1 MFITFEG
8 GEGTGKSTQVKLL
21 ADRLRTQSTVVV
33 TTREPGGTPEAEAL
47 RSLLVSG
54 EIARWTADEELL
66 LNFAARGSHLRNV
79 IIPALRANKIV
90 ICDRFT
96 DSSFVYQCVA
106 GGARQ
111 LLFNELVI
119 SIGSDTTPNFTF
131 ILDLDPDTAIARAE
145 IRNINQKFDIRAD
158 RYELKGPVYH
168 QKVRQGFIDL
178 SKAHPRRCHLI
189 DASGAADIV
198 ASRIWTKLNG

>member
-21 ADRLRTQSTVVV
+21 AERLRAQAKVVV

-54 EIARWTADEELL
+54 DTARWTADEELL

-79 IIPALRANKIV
+79 IVPALRANNVV
-90 ICDRFT
+90 ICDRFV

-106 GGARQ
+106 GGARRS
-111 LLFNELVI
+111 LFTELVI
-119 SIGSDTTPNFTF
+119 AVASEPTPNFTF
-131 ILDLDPDTAIARAE
+131 ILDLEPQLAMSRAALRNGNQTSDT
-145 IRNINQKFDIRAD
+145 RAD
-158 RYELKGPVYH
+158 RYELKGPAFH
-168 QKVRQGFIDL
+168 HKVREGFVQL
-178 SKAHPRRCHLI
+178 TKQQPKRCHLV
-189 DASGAADIV
+189 DANGSPEDV
-198 ASRIWTKLNG
+198 ASRIWVKFNG